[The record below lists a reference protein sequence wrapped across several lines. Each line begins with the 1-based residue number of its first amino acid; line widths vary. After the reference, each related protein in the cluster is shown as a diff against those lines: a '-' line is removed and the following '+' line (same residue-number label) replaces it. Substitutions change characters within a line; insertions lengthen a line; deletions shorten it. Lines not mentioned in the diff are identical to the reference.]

1 MLLMMGGDTTRNMYS
16 SFPEINKL
24 CNFASCWKYIK
35 RNILTMH
42 GPLNVNHCIV
52 LNTTY
57 SGFLINHPRTEDS
70 KNVAKYTT
78 NKHNQIPFSTP

>member
-1 MLLMMGGDTTRNMYS
+1 
-16 SFPEINKL
+16 
-24 CNFASCWKYIK
+24 
-35 RNILTMH
+35 MH